1 MNYIFVHIMVI
12 NFKPLS
18 SNPGDDFRGL
28 AADNRFWRFASFFS
42 TRRTF
47 NALGLLTCLKVVG
60 KLEVVSCLLLGRDRN
75 LIVAVETR
83 QANQLFRLASRGV
96 GLAS

>member
-1 MNYIFVHIMVI
+1 MRILVNY
-12 NFKPLS
+12 FKPLNS
-18 SNPGDDFRGL
+18 SPGDDFRGL
-28 AADNRFWRFASFFS
+28 AADNSFWRFASFFS

-47 NALGLLTCLKVVG
+47 NALGLLTFLKVVG
-60 KLEVVSCLLLGRDRN
+60 KLEVVSCVLLGRDRN

-83 QANQLFRLASRGV
+83 QANQLFWLATRGV